1 MSNLLKHQYILGLGL
16 VIGIFLA
23 SLTIVEKNNISDQ
36 NWAAKIEDRIIPFER
51 YKMQLEGL
59 ANDKRS
65 PLTKKDKEYVLER
78 MIEEEL
84 LIKRAI
90 DLGMLENNPMARGTI
105 VQQMIKNIISEGS
118 RIEPEEKEIIEFFE
132 ENIGFFTKANRL
144 RVRQIYFSQ
153 DDFGDKAHQE
163 AKNAFTRLLKGETFD
178 QVILSGS
185 NSALKVPDTLMN
197 LSKVREYIGPSLMRE
212 AQLLKPGQFSEPK
225 KVSGGYKIIYLVDRE
240 DAAQPEYSNIRSSV
254 LSEFSKRRDDQSL
267 RTYLDNLKK
276 WYDVSRNLEE

>member
-36 NWAAKIEDRIIPFER
+36 NWAAKIEDRLIPYER
-51 YKMQLEGL
+51 YEMQLEGL

-118 RIEPEEKEIIEFFE
+118 RIEPEEIE
-132 ENIGFFTKANRL
+132 
-144 RVRQIYFSQ
+144 
-153 DDFGDKAHQE
+153 
-163 AKNAFTRLLKGETFD
+163 
-178 QVILSGS
+178 
-185 NSALKVPDTLMN
+185 
-197 LSKVREYIGPSLMRE
+197 
-212 AQLLKPGQFSEPK
+212 
-225 KVSGGYKIIYLVDRE
+225 
-240 DAAQPEYSNIRSSV
+240 
-254 LSEFSKRRDDQSL
+254 
-267 RTYLDNLKK
+267 
-276 WYDVSRNLEE
+276 

>member
-1 MSNLLKHQYILGLGL
+1 MNSLLKHHYILGLGL

-23 SLTIVEKNNISDQ
+23 TLTIVEKNNISDQ
-36 NWAAKIEDRIIPFER
+36 NWAAKIEDQLIPFER
-51 YKMQLEGL
+51 YEMQLEGL

-65 PLTKKDKEYVLER
+65 PLTKQDKEYVLER

-118 RIEPEEKEIIEFFE
+118 RIEPEEKELIEFFE

-153 DDFGDKAHQE
+153 DDFGDRVLRE

-178 QVILSGS
+178 QVVLSGS

-225 KVSGGYKIIYLVDRE
+225 KVLGGYKIIYLVDRE
-240 DAAQPEYSNIRSSV
+240 DAAQPEYSNIKSSV